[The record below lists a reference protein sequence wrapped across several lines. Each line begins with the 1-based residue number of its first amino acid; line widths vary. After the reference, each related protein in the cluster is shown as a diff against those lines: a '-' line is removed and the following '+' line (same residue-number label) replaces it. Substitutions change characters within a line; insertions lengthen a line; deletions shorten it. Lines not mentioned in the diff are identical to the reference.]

1 MLKIRAKYFN
11 TFNRICKYNLNGGK
25 PMKDVKDV
33 KGQVSETIAT
43 LMTTAFGL
51 IAALAW
57 NEAIKAIID
66 LYLPSGEGIT
76 GLLVYAILITIIA
89 VVATLIIAK
98 VIAKPAVQAVRIV
111 E

>member
-1 MLKIRAKYFN
+1 
-11 TFNRICKYNLNGGK
+11 
-25 PMKDVKDV
+25 MKETVVKM
-33 KGQVSETIAT
+33 KGQVLTTIAT

-57 NEAIKAIID
+57 NEAIKAII
-66 LYLPSGEGIT
+66 LAYFPKQSGIT

-89 VVATLIIAK
+89 VIATVIIARA
-98 VIAKPAVQAVRIV
+98 IAKPAVQEVRIV

>member
-1 MLKIRAKYFN
+1 
-11 TFNRICKYNLNGGK
+11 
-25 PMKDVKDV
+25 MKEQVGEVKN
-33 KGQVSETIAT
+33 QVLATIAT

-57 NEAIKAIID
+57 NEAIKAII
-66 LYLPSGEGIT
+66 LEVFPKQSGIT

-89 VVATLIIAK
+89 VIATILIGRAIAT
-98 VIAKPAVQAVRIV
+98 KPPVQEVRIV

>member
-1 MLKIRAKYFN
+1 
-11 TFNRICKYNLNGGK
+11 
-25 PMKDVKDV
+25 MKEEVQQM
-33 KGQVSETIAT
+33 KGQVLETIAT

-57 NEAIKAIID
+57 NEAIKAII
-66 LYLPSGEGIT
+66 LQYMGPGSGIMGMLI
-76 GLLVYAILITIIA
+76 YAILITIIA
-89 VVATLIIAK
+89 VIATIIIGK

>member
-1 MLKIRAKYFN
+1 
-11 TFNRICKYNLNGGK
+11 
-25 PMKDVKDV
+25 MKEDVKDI
-33 KGQVSETIAT
+33 KGQVSQTIAT

-57 NEAIKAIID
+57 NEAIKAIITQ
-66 LYLPSGEGIT
+66 YFQAGNGIM

-89 VVATLIIAK
+89 VIATIIIAR
-98 VIAKPAVQAVRIV
+98 VIAKPAVQPVRIV

>member
-1 MLKIRAKYFN
+1 MRE
-11 TFNRICKYNLNGGK
+11 
-25 PMKDVKDV
+25 DVKDI
-33 KGQVSETIAT
+33 KGQVSQTIST

-57 NEAIKAIID
+57 NEAIKAIINQ
-66 LYLPSGEGIT
+66 YLPSGDGMT

-89 VVATLIIAK
+89 VVATLIIAR
-98 VIAKPAVQAVRIV
+98 VIAKPAVQEVRIV